1 MTRMPGAMGESA
13 VDDER
18 FKSSSGQQ
26 TIFDPPEDLST
37 PAQMWDRD
45 FVTRSLDELFAL
57 ARKYN
62 SSQAYYDLLK
72 FIARFRFYSPFNA
85 MLVYIQMPGATFAAP
100 PSRWFREYGRRIKAE
115 GRPLAILQPMG
126 PVMFVFD
133 VSETEP
139 DPRCESASLPPEV
152 EHPFEV
158 LRGKVHGE
166 LTRTIE
172 NAKRDGVFVTERQAG
187 SQSAGQISVARPGR
201 YVEFQIKQE
210 PKPEFVR
217 VPLKYELLMN
227 ATHSAESRYATLVHE
242 LGHLYC
248 GHLGSPNDRWWPDRR
263 GLADAVCEFEAESI
277 CYLVCSRLGI
287 ENPSDQYL
295 AGYIRRQPETPR
307 ISFECVMKA
316 AGLVERMG
324 REKLKRRK
332 EQEE

>member
-1 MTRMPGAMGESA
+1 ME
-13 VDDER
+13 DEQS
-18 FKSSSGQQ
+18 KSSSGQQ
-26 TIFDPPEDLST
+26 SIFDLPEDLST

-45 FVTRSLDELFAL
+45 LATRSLDELFTL

-62 SSQAYYDLLK
+62 SSQAYHDLLK

-85 MLVYIQMPGATFAAP
+85 MLVHIQMPGATFAAP

-133 VSETEP
+133 VSDTEP
-139 DPRCESASLPPEV
+139 DSRCKAASLPPEV
-152 EHPFEV
+152 EHPFDV

-172 NAKRDGVFVTERQAG
+172 NVKRDGVSVTERQAG

-201 YVEFQIKQE
+201 YLEIQIKQE
-210 PKPEFVR
+210 PEPEFVR
-217 VPLKYELLMN
+217 VPLRYELLMN
-227 ATHSAESRYATLVHE
+227 AAHFAEAKYATLVHE

-248 GHLGSPNDRWWPDRR
+248 GHIGSPNDRWWPDRR
-263 GLADAVCEFEAESI
+263 GLPNPVCEFEAESI

-295 AGYIRRQPETPR
+295 AGYIRRQPETPP
-307 ISFECVMKA
+307 ISLECVMKS

-324 REKLKRRK
+324 RERLKPRK
-332 EQEE
+332 DQEG